1 MREHVGVRAIAL
13 ALALA
18 LSRVAGRA
26 VLRGVVDHPATAG
39 GRWSAGLLSVGHGGG
54 VVVYVRGAVAGV
66 METCKRGIAVL
77 LHAFTGHTK
86 TNTCVVRCLYTCG
99 GIGVRAAHA
108 AVMKPGSI

>member
-1 MREHVGVRAIAL
+1 MCEHVGVRAPAL

-26 VLRGVVDHPATAG
+26 VLRGVVGHPATAG

-86 TNTCVVRCLYTCG
+86 TNNRKRILFAARIKFESGRWFMYTL
-99 GIGVRAAHA
+99 R
-108 AVMKPGSI
+108 S